1 MSRHQGGNGRG
12 KTSGRGG
19 NGQRKKSYARGN
31 APIKKNAASST
42 NAKKEDGLIR
52 LNKYIANS
60 GMCSRR
66 EADMY
71 IATGSVTVNGKVVT
85 EMGYRVK
92 LEDDVRFDGRRINPE
107 KPTYILLNKPK
118 GYAVTNSDSKD
129 KTVMDL
135 IASTT
140 SSRVT
145 PVGRLGR
152 GSLGLVLLT
161 NDDKLIQKFTNSNSG
176 VARLFHLELDRN
188 LKYEDFQSIQ
198 NGLDIDG
205 KKVEVE
211 DIAYIDNSSK
221 KEIGIKVKNIGNS
234 ILRTIFGHLK
244 YDLVKIDCVAIGP
257 LTKKDLPR
265 GRCKHLSQQEIN
277 NLMML

>member
-1 MSRHQGGNGRG
+1 MSRHQGGSGKG
-12 KTSGRGG
+12 KTSGRGS
-19 NGQRKKSYARGN
+19 NGQRKKSFARGN
-31 APIKKNAASST
+31 APIKKRTTSSS
-42 NAKKEDGLIR
+42 NEKKEDGLIR

-71 IATGSVTVNGKVVT
+71 IATGSVTVNGNVVT
-85 EMGYRVK
+85 EMGYKVK

-118 GYAVTNSDSKD
+118 GFAVTNSGNKD

-140 SSRVT
+140 SVRVT

-161 NDDKLIQKFTNSNSG
+161 NDDKLIQKFTNSSSG
-176 VARLFHLELDRN
+176 VARLFHIELDKN
-188 LKYEDFQSIQ
+188 LKYEDFQAIQ
-198 NGLDIDG
+198 NGLNIDS
-205 KKVEVE
+205 KQVEVE
-211 DIAYIDNSSK
+211 EISYIDNSSK

-234 ILRTIFGHLK
+234 ILRTIFEHLK

>member
-19 NGQRKKSYARGN
+19 NGQRKKSFARGN

-188 LKYEDFQSIQ
+188 LKYEDFQAIQ